1 MMEYVRVARFK
12 ALTIE
17 PLVAYVYAK
26 ETEIKNVRIILT
38 GKINQIDPENIK
50 ERLRDSY
57 V

>member
-1 MMEYVRVARFK
+1 MMEYVKVAKYK

-26 ETEIKNVRIILT
+26 ETEIKNIRIILT
-38 GKINQIDPENIK
+38 GKINQIEPQNIK

>member
-1 MMEYVRVARFK
+1 MYGVAKYK

-26 ETEIKNVRIILT
+26 ETEIKNIRMILT
-38 GKINQIDPENIK
+38 GKINQVEPKNIK